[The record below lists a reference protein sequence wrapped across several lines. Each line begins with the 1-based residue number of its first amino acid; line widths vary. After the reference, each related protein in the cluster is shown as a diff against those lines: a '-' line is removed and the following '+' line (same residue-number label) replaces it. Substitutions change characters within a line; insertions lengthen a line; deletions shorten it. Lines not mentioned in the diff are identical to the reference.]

1 MLEPLVA
8 IVAAITACAIS
19 RYIDPGINIRMVVL
33 SAIIVFIPGLA
44 LTLGLAELSA
54 RHLVS
59 GTARIMDALML
70 LFLYF
75 GAFLGIAVG

>member
-33 SAIIVFIPGLA
+33 SAIIVFIPGLGTHIRTSR
-44 LTLGLAELSA
+44 TLCSTSCVGYCAYN
-54 RHLVS
+54 
-59 GTARIMDALML
+59 GRINVA
-70 LFLYF
+70 
-75 GAFLGIAVG
+75 I